1 MTLPASVAFEVV
13 MQGIRIRLGRSIVT
27 MMGIVLGIA
36 FLMAVLSG
44 EVIRKGVAEEEQLRA
59 TVRRM
64 ANFLAAE
71 VGPPEGRRF
80 AVLMTGTPSMAEV
93 RLLRQLQ
100 EKRAEA
106 VRLASATAGI
116 SEPEELRGVVQRVS
130 TNDLA
135 DGAHALL
142 VVGGERPA
150 VDWSAM
156 LERARNKVV
165 AFSRG
170 EKPDPIYGV
179 TTVALGKQPGR
190 REQEK
195 LARDLRKRA
204 FRRGWIVV
212 ISLIA
217 TVICI
222 SNAMLMSVTERFREI
237 GTMKCL
243 GALSAFIRQMFLIES
258 TLMGIAGSLLGALM
272 GLAFALVAYGITYGF
287 GLVFGSLEAGSILLY
302 AAICLA
308 VGVVLSAVAALYPAR
323 IASRMLPAH
332 ALRTNV

>member
-1 MTLPASVAFEVV
+1 

-44 EVIRKGVAEEEQLRA
+44 EVIRKGVPEEEQLRA

-80 AVLMTGTPSMAEV
+80 AVLMTGTPSPAEI
-93 RLLRQLQ
+93 RLVRQLQ
-100 EKRAEA
+100 EKHAEA
-106 VRLASATAGI
+106 VRLAPAAAGI
-116 SEPEELRGVVQRVS
+116 AEPEELQGVVQRVS

-135 DGAHALL
+135 DGANALL
-142 VVGGERPA
+142 VIGGERPA
-150 VDWSAM
+150 MDWAAV

-170 EKPDPIYGV
+170 EKPDQIDGV
-179 TTVALGKQPGR
+179 ITAALGKEPGQH
-190 REQEK
+190 EQEK
-195 LARDLRKRA
+195 LVRGLRKRA

-217 TVICI
+217 SVICI

-243 GALSAFIRQMFLIES
+243 GALSAFIPQMFLIES
-258 TLMGIAGSLLGALM
+258 TLLGIAGSLLGALM
-272 GLAFALVAYGITYGF
+272 GLAFALIAYGLTYGF
-287 GLVFGSLEAGSILLY
+287 GLVFGSLEAGSILPY